1 MIHTRT
7 LLCLALL
14 PFIASGHGGNSP
26 EVVVGEV
33 VGVHDGDSLT
43 LLTPERVQLKIRLEG
58 IDAPELGQAF
68 GNAAK
73 KALSDLAF
81 GRRVQVQ
88 VTGVDRYKRTL
99 GVVFADR
106 ENVNLAMVRRGM
118 AWRYDQYS
126 KDAALLE
133 AQNAAKGAKR
143 GLWAD
148 ASPVAPWAWR
158 KSKKQN

>member
-1 MIHTRT
+1 MICFRS
-7 LLCLALL
+7 LLCLAWL
-14 PFIASGHGGNSP
+14 PFIASVHGAEAPAIVAGN
-26 EVVVGEV
+26 V

-43 LLTPERVQLKIRLEG
+43 LLTADRVQLKIRLEG

-99 GVVFADR
+99 GVVLVDGK
-106 ENVNLAMVRRGM
+106 NINLEMVRRGL

-126 KDAALLE
+126 KDAALLA
-133 AQNAAKGAKR
+133 AQDAAKAARR

-148 ASPVAPWAWR
+148 VEPVAPWAWR
-158 KSKKQN
+158 KLKK